1 VSNIQNKMLIV
12 GFGWLGKPLGM
23 ALQKEGYLVSGTC
36 RSAEKQLHLADND
49 LPAEQWEFNPT
60 HPVAP
65 AACADTDVLIIT
77 LPPGGNYTHWHAAI
91 HLLCAAVRQDAT
103 IIFTSTTGVYRMGL
117 EDRIAVATEDL
128 ILKDNPLL
136 EAERLVQASGRPNV
150 ILRLAGLA
158 GGERRAS
165 RFLAGK
171 KGVKAAK
178 APVNLVHREDV
189 IQAICACIAKGITN
203 QVINICSDLHPAKQD
218 YYTAM
223 AIRAGLEPPQ
233 FEPSEESSYVVD
245 NRKMK
250 ELLGIQLKFPD
261 PFDFE

>member
-1 VSNIQNKMLIV
+1 MIV
-12 GFGWLGKPLGM
+12 GYGWLGQPLGM

-36 RSAEKQLHLADND
+36 RSAEKQLLLAENN
-49 LPAEQWEFNPT
+49 LLAEQWEFDPT
-60 HPVAP
+60 QPVVP
-65 AACADTDVLIIT
+65 VACADTDVLIIT
-77 LPPGGNYTHWHAAI
+77 LPPGGNYANWHAAI

-117 EDRIAVATEDL
+117 EDGMAVATEDW

-136 EAERLVQASGRPNV
+136 EAEQVVQASARPYV

-165 RFLAGK
+165 RFLAGR
-171 KGVKAAK
+171 KGIKAPK
-178 APVNLVHREDV
+178 APVNLVHRQDV
-189 IQAICACIAKGITN
+189 IQAISACIARGITN
-203 QVINICSDLHPAKQD
+203 HVINICSDLHPTKQD

-223 AIRAGLEPPQ
+223 ANRAGLEPPQ
-233 FEPSEESSYVVD
+233 FEQGEESGYVVD

-250 ELLGIQLKFPD
+250 ELLGIQLSFPN